1 MAGSG
6 FNAVPR
12 VFYSREMEPPFVAFF
27 LDITTF
33 IDATPSRILVFPI
46 SPCNSF
52 EWTNGTRENFPFYPI
67 LRVFFGGFFAF
78 FVFQNTM

>member
-33 IDATPSRILVFPI
+33 IDATPSRILVFPHF
-46 SPCNSF
+46 S
-52 EWTNGTRENFPFYPI
+52 
-67 LRVFFGGFFAF
+67 L
-78 FVFQNTM
+78 

>member
-33 IDATPSRILVFPI
+33 IDATPSRILV